1 MLAKASPDAVCKS
14 CGNQFLADSSFC
26 RRCGR
31 KRESSVPRNF
41 AATPDLPHSKIP
53 LGERLRAL
61 QTKLAPAMMTEAMP
75 ASSSSSASPAPARL
89 SASSPADYDFAQAMG
104 DHGAVETD
112 RSRFLESSHVH
123 ANPREAE
130 RQLVQLEQRV
140 TQVCEVE
147 VARTKVLADQS
158 QRLQEG
164 LHAMR
169 VAREIQDERRQKELK
184 VVESGFLIDLE
195 KATGARIAM
204 AAHLDEAGQTAIEE
218 CHAEV
223 EKECQKR
230 TAVHNDY
237 AREIGEEVQRLAV
250 HLEEQRTS
258 RMEYGERIVGN
269 LEAEFQKVHDAILSE
284 QKLRFDAEATMLRM
298 VEDVCGRLR
307 GEIHKEKT
315 QREAVQGKLLGLLE
329 EACGRI
335 EASFSGETRYPGLG
349 RQLFIK

>member
-1 MLAKASPDAVCKS
+1 
-14 CGNQFLADSSFC
+14 
-26 RRCGR
+26 
-31 KRESSVPRNF
+31 
-41 AATPDLPHSKIP
+41 
-53 LGERLRAL
+53 
-61 QTKLAPAMMTEAMP
+61 
-75 ASSSSSASPAPARL
+75 
-89 SASSPADYDFAQAMG
+89 MG

-130 RQLVQLEQRV
+130 RQLMQLEQRV

-147 VARTKVLADQS
+147 FARTKVLSDQS

-169 VAREIQDERRQKELK
+169 VAREIHEERRQKELK
-184 VVESGFLIDLE
+184 IVENGFLKDLE

-204 AAHLDEAGQTAIEE
+204 AAHLDEASQAAIQE

-223 EKECQKR
+223 AKECQKR
-230 TAVHNDY
+230 AAVHNDC
-237 AREIGEEVQRLAV
+237 AREMGEEVQRLAV

-307 GEIHKEKT
+307 GEINKEKT

-329 EACGRI
+329 HACGRI
-335 EASFSGETRYPGLG
+335 EASFSSETRYPDPG

>member
-1 MLAKASPDAVCKS
+1 M
-14 CGNQFLADSSFC
+14 
-26 RRCGR
+26 
-31 KRESSVPRNF
+31 
-41 AATPDLPHSKIP
+41 
-53 LGERLRAL
+53 
-61 QTKLAPAMMTEAMP
+61 
-75 ASSSSSASPAPARL
+75 
-89 SASSPADYDFAQAMG
+89 
-104 DHGAVETD
+104 ETD
-112 RSRFLESSHVH
+112 RSRFLEASLVH

-130 RQLVQLEQRV
+130 RQLMQLEQRV

-158 QRLQEG
+158 QRLFEG

-169 VAREIQDERRQKELK
+169 VAREIHEERNQKELK
-184 VVESGFLIDLE
+184 VVESGFLMDFE

-204 AAHLDEAGQTAIEE
+204 TARLEEANHTAIEE

-223 EKECQKR
+223 EKECQTR
-230 TAVHNDY
+230 EAVHHNY

-250 HLEEQRTS
+250 HLEEQRTA

-269 LEAEFQKVHDAILSE
+269 LEAEFQKVHDGILSE
-284 QKLRFDAEATMLRM
+284 QKLRFEAEATMLRM
-298 VEDVCGRLR
+298 VEDVCSRLR

-335 EASFSGETRYPGLG
+335 EASFSGESRYSDIG
-349 RQLFIK
+349 RRLFIK